1 MVQRVKDLALSLK
14 QLAFDPWPGQSH
26 ISGPGTSACHGLC
39 QKKKKK
45 KSYCC
50 HGEECPCLTLV
61 VNAAGIQTSPST
73 SELGWVELHG
83 LEAPR
88 PLLCTN

>member
-1 MVQRVKDLALSLK
+1 MNLTNIHEDSGSIPGLVQWVKDLALSLK

-45 KSYCC
+45 KKNPIVAMEKSV
-50 HGEECPCLTLV
+50 LV
-61 VNAAGIQTSPST
+61 
-73 SELGWVELHG
+73 
-83 LEAPR
+83 
-88 PLLCTN
+88 

>member
-1 MVQRVKDLALSLK
+1 MPIVGSFLVVQRVKDLALSLK

-45 KSYCC
+45 NPIVAMEKSV
-50 HGEECPCLTLV
+50 LV
-61 VNAAGIQTSPST
+61 
-73 SELGWVELHG
+73 
-83 LEAPR
+83 
-88 PLLCTN
+88 